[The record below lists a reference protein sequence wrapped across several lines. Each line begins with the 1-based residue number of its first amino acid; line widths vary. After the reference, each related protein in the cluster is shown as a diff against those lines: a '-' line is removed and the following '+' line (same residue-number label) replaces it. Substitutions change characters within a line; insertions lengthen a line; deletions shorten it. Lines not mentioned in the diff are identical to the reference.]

1 MAKFSRKLLGA
12 ALAADYNLQDAA
24 QQLAAGSPIS
34 TPEKIFSILK
44 TIVQYT
50 YTIFFIVAVLFII
63 FAAFSFLNAKGDP
76 AEITAARSQI
86 LWAVV
91 AIVIA
96 LLSVGAALIIDNF
109 IRGA

>member
-1 MAKFSRKLLGA
+1 MVGFSKNLLNV
-12 ALAADYNLQDAA
+12 ALAQNYDFNSAA

-34 TPEKIFSILK
+34 TPDQIFSILK

-76 AEITAARSQI
+76 TKITAARSQI
-86 LWAVV
+86 LWAIV

-96 LLSVGAALIIDNF
+96 LISVAAAQIINNF
-109 IRGA
+109 IKGA